1 VNYGVDKPALARIYA
16 GELQPGCSF
25 LPPGMPGADDEL
37 DVAGCPWG
45 DPNKPPALDKA
56 RALVKEAGAAGAK
69 VTVWGNSDDPT
80 PLVTEAYAD
89 MLNRMGFDAEPKII
103 DGGVYF
109 QTIGNAKTAPQ
120 TGFANWYQDFPHP
133 KNFMFLIDGA
143 SIQPTNNQ
151 NFGNVDDPEITKG
164 IAVLNREPELTDDV
178 VARWKDLNRKV
189 VERAWVVPF
198 GHRKL
203 STFLSE
209 RMDFDN
215 CSLFHPVYAN
225 DYSSFC
231 LK

>member
-1 VNYGVDKPALARIYA
+1 
-16 GELQPGCSF
+16 
-25 LPPGMPGADDEL
+25 
-37 DVAGCPWG
+37 
-45 DPNKPPALDKA
+45 
-56 RALVKEAGAAGAK
+56 
-69 VTVWGNSDDPT
+69 
-80 PLVTEAYAD
+80 
-89 MLNRMGFDAEPKII
+89 
-103 DGGVYF
+103 
-109 QTIGNAKTAPQ
+109 
-120 TGFANWYQDFPHP
+120 
-133 KNFMFLIDGA
+133 
-143 SIQPTNNQ
+143 
-151 NFGNVDDPEITKG
+151 
-164 IAVLNREPELTDDV
+164 VLNREPELTDDV